1 MFDQV
6 DSFAS
11 DGAEYLDNEKIKT
24 FARMQGISFADALT
38 FLGGKGFADGAQ
50 KSILSKLGGQL
61 LPGGAGGGPIGTL
74 QRFAGSN
81 LGHGTLRLVPGLA
94 TATAALGAADI
105 VAGNDSFG
113 NKVMDAG
120 AMGLGGIAGGM
131 MGGPLGV
138 AVGSSLGKGVSDA
151 TQAIFGGGKSAEE
164 RRMEEA
170 LLALRG
176 GLI

>member
-1 MFDQV
+1 MTIGHSIDEQV
-6 DSFAS
+6 
-11 DGAEYLDNEKIKT
+11 EN
-24 FARMQGISFADALT
+24 FARMKGINVADALA
-38 FLGGKGFADGAQ
+38 FLGGQGFADGAQ

-61 LPGGAGGGPIGTL
+61 LPGGAGGGPVGTL

-81 LGHGTLRLVPGLA
+81 LGHGALRLVPGLA

-131 MGGPLGV
+131 MGGPVGV

>member
-11 DGAEYLDNEKIKT
+11 DGAEYLDKEKIKT
-24 FARMQGISFADALT
+24 FARMQGISFADALS
-38 FLGGKGFADGAQ
+38 FLGGKGFADAAQ
-50 KSILSKLGGQL
+50 PAVRSALGK
-61 LPGGAGGGPIGTL
+61 TL
-74 QRFAGSN
+74 GRTGLRMAAN
-81 LGHGTLRLVPGLA
+81 PATNVALRLVPGLA

-120 AMGLGGIAGGM
+120 AMGIGGTIGGM
-131 MGGPLGV
+131 MGGPVGI
-138 AVGSSLGKGVSDA
+138 AVGSSLGKTASDA
-151 TQAIFGGGKSAEE
+151 TQAIFGGGKSAED

>member
-1 MFDQV
+1 MTIGHSVDEQV
-6 DSFAS
+6 
-11 DGAEYLDNEKIKT
+11 EN
-24 FARMQGISFADALT
+24 FARMKGINIADALAL
-38 FLGGKGFADGAQ
+38 LGGKEFANSAQ
-50 KSILSKLGGQL
+50 LGILNRLGGV
-61 LPGGAGGGPIGTL
+61 GAGGANGVGANIA
-74 QRFAGSN
+74 RFAGGKTAN
-81 LGHGTLRLVPGLA
+81 TMLRFVPGLA

-120 AMGLGGIAGGM
+120 AMGIGGIAGGM
-131 MGGPLGV
+131 MGGPVGV

-151 TQAIFGGGKSAEE
+151 TQAIFGGGKSSEE

-170 LLALRG
+170 LIALRG